1 MVRSSAFSYLR
12 NISLIRKTFAFLL
25 VAAAILAASVFVRA
39 QTSNVTVRV
48 IDEAGSALA
57 NAAITLTPASG
68 EKIKVAT
75 RGDGTFELPAN
86 FEGTLTVEA
95 AGFSRYSTRWN
106 VSSPHEIVLKPLP
119 ISATVNITGSEIRI
133 DATAASVVALDS
145 KTLDITAAST
155 VDDKLRQVP
164 GFSLFRRAGSRTA
177 NPTTQ
182 GVSLRG
188 IGASGA
194 SRALVVADGIPL
206 NDPFGGWIYW
216 GRVPTESIR
225 QIEVLRGSS
234 SDLYGSSAIGGVISI
249 LTKAATVEPT
259 FSAEASYGSQDTPSV
274 SVFASAGYRELIGSL
289 AVEAFRTDGF
299 ITVAPADRGRI
310 DTAAG
315 VSRWTINPYL
325 EWKRSENLRL
335 FASAG
340 FYNELR
346 RNGTPQQNNDT
357 RLRRFAVGA
366 DVRGD
371 RAGSLAFRLYG
382 GPQLYHQSFT
392 AIAADRTSEALTR
405 LQTAP
410 ARVVGGSARWAAN
423 FGTRNLFTAGFEA
436 RRVSGRSDETA
447 ISAGRATSQVSAGG
461 TELSVGGYAGV
472 LVPILSRLTI
482 SGGLRFDRWQ
492 ESSGVSS
499 SRSLSTGVL
508 TSRMFPDRSESAVS
522 PRVSVLYKL
531 REAVS
536 LFASY
541 STGFRQPTLNE
552 LYRAFRVGDIVTLAN
567 ENLRA
572 EHARNFEGG
581 FNASGLGE
589 RLYIRSGVFCTTLSR
604 PVANRTLS
612 VTPSLITRQ
621 RQNLGQT
628 RSCGV
633 ESDGQFRVTRE
644 ITASAGYLFVDSRVT
659 DFPPDPSLENLRV
672 PQIARHQF
680 SAQFQ
685 YSNAK
690 IVNLGVQFRA
700 ASGQFDDDQNRIRLR
715 GYSTLDAF
723 VSRRLGRYTEVFAAI
738 ENAFDSEVESG
749 RTPVL
754 TLAIP
759 RSIRV
764 GIRLRFR

>member
-1 MVRSSAFSYLR
+1 MPPDHFAAQNVIGKDHTTAVF
-12 NISLIRKTFAFLL
+12 IR
-25 VAAAILAASVFVRA
+25 AAAIILAAAICVCA
-39 QTSNVTVRV
+39 QSESSRTIRVTDSSGASIDGAAVTLIPKSGPKISAVTS
-48 IDEAGSALA
+48 E
-57 NAAITLTPASG
+57 
-68 EKIKVAT
+68 
-75 RGDGTFELPAN
+75 DGTFTLPSD
-86 FEGTLTVEA
+86 FDGMIVVEA
-95 AGFSRYSTRWN
+95 AGFSRQEIPVGGSLVTQITLST
-106 VSSPHEIVLKPLP
+106 LPL
-119 ISATVNITGSEIRI
+119 SATVNVTGSETRI

-145 KTLDITAAST
+145 KTLDMTAATT

-249 LTKAATVEPT
+249 LTKLAAVEPT
-259 FSAEASYGSQDTPSV
+259 FSAEASYGSEDTPSV

-289 AVEAFRTDGF
+289 AAEAFRTDGF
-299 ITVAPADRGRI
+299 VTVARSERGPI

-315 VSRWTINPYL
+315 VGRWAINPYL
-325 EWKRSENLRL
+325 EWKRSENLQL

-340 FYNELR
+340 FYNEVR
-346 RNGTPQQNNDT
+346 GNGTPQQTNDT

-366 DVRGD
+366 DVSGD
-371 RAGSLAFRLYG
+371 RVGDLAFRLYG

-392 AIAADRTSEALTR
+392 AVASDRASESLTR
-405 LQTAP
+405 LQSAP

-461 TELSVGGYAGV
+461 TELSVGGYAGA
-472 LVPILSRLTI
+472 LVPLSSGLTI

-492 ESSGVSS
+492 ETSGVSS
-499 SRSLSTGVL
+499 SRPLSTSVL
-508 TSRMFPDRSESAVS
+508 TSRSFPDRSESAVS
-522 PRVSVLYKL
+522 PRVSALYKL

-552 LYRAFRVGDIVTLAN
+552 LYRAFRVGDVLTLAN

-589 RLYIRSGVFCTTLSR
+589 RLYIRSGVFCTSLSR

-633 ESDGQFRVTRE
+633 ESDGQFRITRE

-659 DFPPDPSLENLRV
+659 DFPPDPSLEGLRV

-680 SAQFQ
+680 SAQLQ

-690 IVNLGVQFRA
+690 VVNLGVQFRA
-700 ASGQFDDDQNRIRLR
+700 ASSQFDDDQNRFRLC

-723 VSRRLGRYTEVFAAI
+723 VSRRLNRHTEVFAAI
-738 ENAFDSEVESG
+738 ENAFDSKVESG

-754 TLAIP
+754 TLATS
-759 RSIRV
+759 RSVRV